1 MSAQSVPPSQSGPDS
16 AQARVSRILA
26 ATPLIDG
33 HNDFLSRVWLKHWTA
48 DSFDFARPMPAF
60 MTDLPRL
67 LAGRMG
73 AQFWVIFVPAQPEY
87 PHPFQ
92 SAQPQLELFR
102 AMLARYPD
110 LVQARTAEDI
120 VRIHRS
126 GKVASLLGIES
137 GHIIEG
143 SLDNLRTLYDAG
155 ARYMTLTHW
164 RTTEW
169 ADAATDLPQHG
180 GLTRQGERIVREMN
194 RIGMMVDLSH
204 VSDSTMWDV
213 LRVSRAPV
221 IFSHSSA
228 RRFSDHVRNVPD
240 DVLRAVSRNGGLV
253 MINFDAWFIHQPTK
267 DWYGERDKIATNFD
281 PVRRM
286 MGDTAM
292 ATDSIRAWEARHPVP
307 LPGLKEV
314 ADHIDHIRLVAG
326 VDHVGLGSDFDG
338 TDYNPIGLDDVSRFP
353 ALLEE
358 LARRGWSDGDLA
370 KVAGGNLLR
379 VMRRVESVAR
389 QSQHRV
395 ASNRTRLA
403 LAGPSRAESTGGQ

>member
-1 MSAQSVPPSQSGPDS
+1 MGRRDFNRAGAAAAAGLAALLVWGPASLS
-16 AQARVSRILA
+16 AQATGSAAARVKRVLA
-26 ATPLIDG
+26 TTPLIDG

-48 DSFDFARPMPAF
+48 DSFDFTKPMPAF

-67 LAGRMG
+67 KAGRMG

-92 SAQPQLELFR
+92 SAEPQLALFR

-110 LVQARTAEDI
+110 LAQARTAADI

-137 GHIIEG
+137 GHIIEN
-143 SLDNLRTLYDAG
+143 SLDHLRALYAAG

-164 RTTEW
+164 RTTDW
-169 ADAATDLPQHG
+169 ADAATDQPRHG
-180 GLTRQGERIVREMN
+180 GLTRRGEAIVHEMN
-194 RIGMMVDLSH
+194 RLGMMVDLSH
-204 VSDSTMWDV
+204 VSDSTMWDA

-228 RRFSDHVRNVPD
+228 RHFSDHVRNVPD
-240 DVLRAVSRNGGLV
+240 DVLRAVRRNGGLV
-253 MINFDAWFIHQPTK
+253 MVNFDAWFIHQPTK
-267 DWYGERDKIATNFD
+267 DWYGERDKIAANFD

-292 ATDSIRAWEARHPVP
+292 ATDSIRAWEAHHPVP

-314 ADHIDHIRLVAG
+314 ADHIDHIRRVAG

-338 TDYNPIGLDDVSRFP
+338 TDYNPTGLDDVSRFP

-358 LARRGWSDGDLA
+358 LARRGWSDADIA

-379 VMRRVESVAR
+379 VMRRVEVVA
-389 QSQHRV
+389 
-395 ASNRTRLA
+395 TRI
-403 LAGPSRAESTGGQ
+403 R